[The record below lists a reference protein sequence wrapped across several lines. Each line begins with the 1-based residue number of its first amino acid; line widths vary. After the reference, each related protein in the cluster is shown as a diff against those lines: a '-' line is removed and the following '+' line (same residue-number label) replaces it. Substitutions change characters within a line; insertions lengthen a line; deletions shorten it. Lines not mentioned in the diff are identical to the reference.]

1 MQLFPER
8 DRQGRRLVLIAV
20 LLSLFIHF
28 VGGSL
33 WAFLSRLTHQG
44 GRPEDQVVARIET
57 ITVERRPRPTAPPQP
72 KLPAAEAPS
81 RPVPRARVL
90 LPEEPRLA
98 VPTFAPRP
106 EPTAQPQA
114 KLHRLPSQV
123 AATVPVPNGARGRH
137 AAAGTLSAEQIAA
150 LEGSFRKTIDQAQQ
164 AVAET
169 PVPHPQVA
177 LTKQYNDVLR
187 GSVDDI
193 VGGNGICYPLDN
205 GTVRGPYTYYYLT
218 CSIKYTDGFAE
229 SVSFPWPFH
238 FSRGNDPFASRSGPQ
253 RFPPQPPP
261 PGFVLPH
268 PFALSRA
275 LCTYYHAECEAVLER
290 ERAAGGGPANGGS

>member
-1 MQLFPER
+1 VQLFPER
-8 DRQGRRLVLIAV
+8 DLRGRRWFLIAV

-28 VGGSL
+28 AGGSL
-33 WAFLSRLTHQG
+33 WAFFARVTHQG

-72 KLPAAEAPS
+72 PAAPALA
-81 RPVPRARVL
+81 VPRARVP
-90 LPEEPRLA
+90 LPEAPQLA
-98 VPTFAPRP
+98 VPTLAPRA
-106 EPTAQPQA
+106 EPTPKPDAR
-114 KLHRLPSQV
+114 LRRLPSRV

-137 AAAGTLSAEQIAA
+137 AAAGALSAEQITA

-187 GSVDDI
+187 GSINDI
-193 VGGNGICYPLDN
+193 VGGSGICYPLDN

-218 CSIKYTDGFAE
+218 CSIKYTDGYAE

-238 FSRGNDPFASRSGPQ
+238 FSRGNDPFASRNGPQ

-261 PGFVLPH
+261 PGFVLSH

-275 LCTYYHAECEAVLER
+275 LCTYYHDECAAVLER
-290 ERAAGGGPANGGS
+290 ERAAGGTASGGS